1 MLRHALACQQKV
13 GRAVCWHTF
22 KSRSVRGFHCPSVVR
37 VVIIMVME
45 GTSYVLDTE
54 RPRVRREDE
63 GIDLVADSGSR
74 IKGEER
80 GFVDDMAVG

>member
-1 MLRHALACQQKV
+1 
-13 GRAVCWHTF
+13 
-22 KSRSVRGFHCPSVVR
+22 
-37 VVIIMVME
+37 MVME

-63 GIDLVADSGSR
+63 GVDLVADSGSR